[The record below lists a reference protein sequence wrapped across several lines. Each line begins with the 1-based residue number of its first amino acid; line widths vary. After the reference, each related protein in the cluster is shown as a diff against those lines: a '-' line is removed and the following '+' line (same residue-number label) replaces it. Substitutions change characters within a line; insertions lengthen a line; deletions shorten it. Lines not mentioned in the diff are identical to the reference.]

1 MSFVRKF
8 IMMFRGSEN
17 VFVPILAK
25 QTGFLCQTSAMLLGM
40 FEDTETSS
48 WSRVEHEI
56 KSCEVQGDA
65 LLTEFFEMLSETW
78 LIQINK
84 LDLQAVAMAMDD
96 CLDVIKDTS
105 KAILIYAPAKLDS
118 RLKEIAQMAAD
129 QSCAIREMIPL
140 LADVKKNVYAINHC
154 CDRVTEL
161 EHAADDAYEEYIGSI
176 FHEMEDFRELVKC
189 KGLAEMLENETDA
202 FKRISDNVRK
212 LLLNLI
218 SA

>member
-96 CLDVIKDTS
+96 
-105 KAILIYAPAKLDS
+105 
-118 RLKEIAQMAAD
+118 
-129 QSCAIREMIPL
+129 
-140 LADVKKNVYAINHC
+140 
-154 CDRVTEL
+154 
-161 EHAADDAYEEYIGSI
+161 
-176 FHEMEDFRELVKC
+176 
-189 KGLAEMLENETDA
+189 
-202 FKRISDNVRK
+202 
-212 LLLNLI
+212 
-218 SA
+218 